1 MIRYIASDLDG
12 TLLLNGAQELDPEV
26 FSLILRLKEKGIH
39 FIAASGRQ
47 YYSLRNLFRPVAD
60 QISYITENGSLCLHD
75 HQVIS
80 RGLIP
85 RELGLRILDAV
96 REFPRC
102 DCLLSCES
110 RCYTDSRNPRFI
122 DHMKNVVRYDME
134 VVPDLRD
141 IQEPFLKMAMCD
153 FRGTKEMEPFFQN
166 RFASQIKVVT
176 SGNLWVDFIAPDA
189 NKGTGLARLLDHLGL
204 SPEDGIAFGDQYNDV
219 EMLQLA
225 GTSYAMSGAAPG
237 IAYYSTYVTDSVVE
251 VLQDIAAGV

>member
-60 QISYITENGSLCLHD
+60 QISYIAENGSLCIHD

-102 DCLLSCES
+102 DCLLSVS
-110 RCYTDSRNPRFI
+110 YTHLTLP
-122 DHMKNVVRYDME
+122 
-134 VVPDLRD
+134 
-141 IQEPFLKMAMCD
+141 
-153 FRGTKEMEPFFQN
+153 T
-166 RFASQIKVVT
+166 
-176 SGNLWVDFIAPDA
+176 IA
-189 NKGTGLARLLDHLGL
+189 
-204 SPEDGIAFGDQYNDV
+204 
-219 EMLQLA
+219 
-225 GTSYAMSGAAPG
+225 
-237 IAYYSTYVTDSVVE
+237 
-251 VLQDIAAGV
+251 